1 MPELFSSDVLMP
13 HGYCYQWKPG
23 LVWLHLTSDLLI
35 AFAYT
40 TIPFTLVYFIRKRKD
55 VPFRWIFLWFGLFI
69 VSCGGTHVFEAWN
82 LYHADYWLA
91 GLGKAFT
98 AVASLATAFL
108 LVRVMPEAI
117 ALPSPEALRRANDD
131 LRRANEEIERRSEH
145 IRSIFAHTAVG
156 MAVRGLDGRFAQ
168 VNPALCAMLGYSEAE
183 LLVTDF
189 QSVSHPDDLR
199 TEVDLIQRMLGGEVP
214 SFTIGKRYVRKDGDV
229 VSAHTSVTLVRD
241 LDGNPRNMVA
251 VVQDVTGY
259 QRTQEALSDS
269 RRHLSALFE
278 NALDA
283 IVVFDNEGRYVDANP
298 AAGDLL
304 GYSRNELLSMKIS
317 DVTPPGERENM
328 PDDWRGFRE
337 RGRFSDEYQLQCKDG
352 SLREVEFRSVANILP
367 GIHLGMG
374 RDVTDRKRM
383 EEEREAL
390 LGRLVT
396 LQEEERRA
404 ISREL
409 HDEVGQLLTGLKL
422 MLESP
427 DVSGA
432 VDRREEMKRVV
443 NDLIGRVRDLSM
455 SLRPPML
462 DELGVLP
469 TLLWQIGRFEK
480 QAGLAVDF
488 QHANLGRRFPP
499 DVELTAVRVVQEALT
514 NVAKHAGV
522 AGVRVEVW
530 ANDQTLGARIEDQG
544 RGFNVPTALGGRSSG
559 LLGIRERCRLLH
571 GRLTVESTPGSGT
584 RLLVELPLG
593 ERTGAELQP

>member
-1 MPELFSSDVLMP
+1 MPELFSSD
-13 HGYCYQWKPG
+13 
-23 LVWLHLTSDLLI
+23 
-35 AFAYT
+35 AF
-40 TIPFTLVYFIRKRKD
+40 
-55 VPFRWIFLWFGLFI
+55 
-69 VSCGGTHVFEAWN
+69 
-82 LYHADYWLA
+82 
-91 GLGKAFT
+91 
-98 AVASLATAFL
+98 
-108 LVRVMPEAI
+108 M
-117 ALPSPEALRRANDD
+117 PSPEALRRAIDD
-131 LRRANEEIERRSEH
+131 LRRVNEELERRSEN

-168 VNPALCAMLGYSEAE
+168 VNPALCALLGYTEAE
-183 LLVTDF
+183 LLATDF
-189 QSVSHPDDLR
+189 RSVSHPDDLLAEADLVRR
-199 TEVDLIQRMLGGEVP
+199 TLAGEMP
-214 SFTIGKRYVRKDGDV
+214 GFTIRKRYVRKDADV
-229 VSAHTSVTLVRD
+229 VWAETSVTLVRD
-241 LDGNPRNMVA
+241 AGGNPRTMVA
-251 VVQDVTGY
+251 VVQDVTGH
-259 QRTQEALSDS
+259 QRTQDALSES

-298 AAGDLL
+298 AAAELL
-304 GYSRNELLSMKIS
+304 GYSRTELLSMTIS
-317 DVTPPGERENM
+317 DVTPPEERESM
-328 PDDWRGFRE
+328 PDDWRTFRE
-337 RGRFSDEYQLQCKDG
+337 RGLFSDEYQLLCKDG
-352 SLREVEFRSVANILP
+352 SLRDVEFRSVANILP
-367 GIHLGMG
+367 GVHLGIG

-422 MLESP
+422 MLENP

-432 VDRREEMKRVV
+432 ADRREEMKRVV

-488 QHANLGRRFPP
+488 HHANLGRRFPP
-499 DVELTAVRVVQEALT
+499 EVELTAVRVVQEALT

-522 AGVRVEVW
+522 TSVRVEVW

-544 RGFNVPTALGGRSSG
+544 RGFNVPTALGGHSSG
-559 LLGIRERCRLLH
+559 LLGIRERCRLLQ
-571 GRLTVESTPGSGT
+571 GRLTIQSAAGNGAS
-584 RLLVELPLG
+584 LLVELPLS
-593 ERTGAELQP
+593 ERTAAELEP